1 MTDKPCW
8 GITDAPKVDMTRYSS
23 AKQLAAELVDILP
36 LEHAPDKGQSDND
49 KALPLIFAAA
59 AFLGFDFT
67 EACNPDFRTQ
77 EASGGGEPVIMV
89 MEGAVVPDF
98 IDGVRAMTSAE
109 WATAWADLNSIGKGG
124 KTVIENGQGA

>member
-8 GITDAPKVDMTRYSS
+8 GITDAPNVDMTQYSS
-23 AKQLAAELVDILP
+23 AQQLADELSDSLP
-36 LEHAPDKGQSDND
+36 LHLVPDVGQSDSE
-49 KALPLIFAAA
+49 KALPLVFAAA
-59 AFLGFDFT
+59 EDRGFDFT